1 VWESGNGY
9 SPLGGEKSTKSLS
22 STRVF
27 DFLMSRLSSE
37 VSRGLSM
44 GEKVCS
50 FYASL
55 PDIQSAINFSGAGN
69 GARIKLDVS
78 ETEIAEVIKLMLL
91 RGKIFKVEIW
101 EEE

>member
-1 VWESGNGY
+1 
-9 SPLGGEKSTKSLS
+9 
-22 STRVF
+22 
-27 DFLMSRLSSE
+27 MSRLSSE
-37 VSRGLSM
+37 VSRRLKM

-78 ETEIAEVIKLMLL
+78 ETEIAEVVKLMLL
-91 RGKIFKVEIW
+91 RGKIFKVDIW